1 MRPPQARAPVWRGQ
15 VASRILFQPKC
26 CGQPVVSLAT
36 RTDSGGNGPPRLLFD
51 ISSEGEREKERGERE
66 QKRGRERV
74 LVSTS
79 HPSASGLASGGTAH
93 K

>member
-1 MRPPQARAPVWRGQ
+1 MEGMGHHV
-15 VASRILFQPKC
+15 F
-26 CGQPVVSLAT
+26 SLT
-36 RTDSGGNGPPRLLFD
+36 SHQRER
-51 ISSEGEREKERGERE
+51 EREREKEPGERE